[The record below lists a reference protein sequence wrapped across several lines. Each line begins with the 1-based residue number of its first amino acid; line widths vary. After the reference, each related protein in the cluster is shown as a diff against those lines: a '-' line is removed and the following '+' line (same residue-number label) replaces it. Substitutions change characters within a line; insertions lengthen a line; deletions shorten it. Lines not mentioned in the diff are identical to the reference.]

1 VSHEEDLASA
11 RAVADAVMYEG
22 YLLYPYRASAA
33 KNRIRWQFG
42 VLGPQGAADAGV
54 GEEPDLSAQIL
65 VRTRAG
71 STVTVRLRFL
81 QLSSRVVES
90 FDPSTGFVNVD
101 ELWVGDQQW
110 LAWDEAIEHE
120 LVVAT
125 AVVDGATAVDA
136 SIPIS
141 VDGATGEVTELRDPD
156 GRLAGRA
163 SRSRRPLS
171 AMVHLT
177 ARPLADV
184 PGVSRLSLH
193 VQNLAT
199 LADPG
204 QHPDGEAL
212 GRSLLGAHLLLS
224 CESGEL
230 ISLEDPPAELKA
242 AAESCRQ
249 HRCWPVLAGPQTSTE
264 IMLVSPIILQDH
276 PQLAEESAGE
286 LFDSTEIDEILTLRI
301 LTMTED
307 EKAEARATDP
317 RAAQIIDR
325 SESLSEAELSRM
337 HGALRNP
344 HALESPTLTA
354 EGWVTPGVAAKAA
367 GLVTAQ
373 EGIRTVPGPDTIAD
387 AKPAASG
394 PETLSEGGP
403 EVPWWDP
410 ERDAS
415 VDPGTDTVMVCG
427 QPVGRG
433 SVVSLHPNRRA
444 DAQDLFFTDQLA
456 RVTGVHLDVDGGTH
470 VAVVLIDDPAAD
482 VHEWYGRYLYF
493 APDEIEPAD
502 PIDLMDPTEP
512 TGTRVQQTPAVPG
525 EMVQRKES

>member
-1 VSHEEDLASA
+1 VSHDEDLQSA

-54 GEEPDLSAQIL
+54 GEEPDLSAQTL
-65 VRTRAG
+65 VRTGAG
-71 STVTVRLRFL
+71 TTVTVRLRFL
-81 QLSSRVVES
+81 QLSSRDVES
-90 FDPSTGFVNVD
+90 FDAATGFVHVD
-101 ELWVGDQQW
+101 DLRVDGQQW

-120 LVVAT
+120 LIVVTT
-125 AVVDGATAVDA
+125 AVGGGGLDV

-141 VDGATGEVTELRDPD
+141 VEGSTEELTELRDRD
-156 GRLAGRA
+156 DRLAGRT

-171 AMVHLT
+171 ASVHLT
-177 ARPLADV
+177 ARPLADL
-184 PGVSRLSLH
+184 PAVSRLGVR

-199 LADPG
+199 LSEPG

-212 GRSLLGAHLLLS
+212 GCSLLGAHLLLS
-224 CESGEL
+224 CESGEFV
-230 ISLEDPPAELKA
+230 SLLDPPAELKA

-249 HRCWPVLAGPQTSTE
+249 HRCWPVLAGRQGCTE
-264 IMLVSPIILQDH
+264 VLLVSPIILQDH
-276 PQLAEESAGE
+276 PQVAEESAGG

-325 SESLSEAELSRM
+325 SENLSEAVLSRM
-337 HGALRNP
+337 HGVLRNP
-344 HALESPTLTA
+344 HALDGTIPA
-354 EGWVTPGVAAKAA
+354 AA
-367 GLVTAQ
+367 GMNT
-373 EGIRTVPGPDTIAD
+373 PDTPD
-387 AKPAASG
+387 
-394 PETLSEGGP
+394 TLSEGGS

-427 QPVGRG
+427 QPVARG
-433 SVVSLHPNRRA
+433 SVVILHPNRRA
-444 DAQDLFFTDQLA
+444 DAQDIFFAGQLA

-470 VAVVLIDDPAAD
+470 VGVVLIDDPAAD
-482 VHEWYGRYLYF
+482 VHEWYGRFLYF
-493 APDEIEPAD
+493 APEEIEPV
-502 PIDLMDPTEP
+502 DPTE
-512 TGTRVQQTPAVPG
+512 
-525 EMVQRKES
+525 RKES